1 MENELYLGLK
11 IFHNSVHVSLTYNK
25 DTVFFEGSKSKI
37 PCPGGLVLQG

>member
-11 IFHNSVHVSLTYNK
+11 IFHNSVHVYNK